1 MQLKNSW
8 FILIASGL
16 SMGQARAQA
25 LRPPAYF
32 FAAASGWQ
40 EGPAPFTDNPS
51 EHGTA

>member
-1 MQLKNSW
+1 
-8 FILIASGL
+8 
-16 SMGQARAQA
+16 MGQARAQA

-32 FAAASGWQ
+32 VAAASGWQ